1 LFSYRHAFHAGNH
14 ADVLKHATL
23 LHIFNYYAQ
32 KDSAFSIIDTHC
44 GAGIYDLEHDWAQT
58 KGEFYD
64 GLDRVL
70 QQDDYPELVEH
81 YIDAIADLNPDGT
94 ARYYPG
100 SPWLALE
107 RLRTQDSFHGF
118 ELHPSEFEVLS
129 DNVAQLFPQSNRRV
143 RLYPENG
150 FEQLGRLLP
159 PPSRRAIVV
168 MDPSYEAKSDYQ
180 QVLNSVKNALKRF
193 AQACIVV
200 WYPIVQRPEVQAL
213 QRKLEQ
219 LDTPWL
225 HVSLSVRAPAK
236 NGLGLHGSGL
246 FISNPP
252 WTLLKALEQSMPWLT
267 KTLAQDD
274 KASFQLRHS
283 GL

>member
-1 LFSYRHAFHAGNH
+1 MFSYRHAFHAGNH

-129 DNVAQLFPQSNRRV
+129 DNVAQLFPQGNRRV

-159 PPSRRAIVV
+159 PPSRRAIAV
-168 MDPSYEAKSDYQ
+168 PSS
-180 QVLNSVKNALKRF
+180 
-193 AQACIVV
+193 
-200 WYPIVQRPEVQAL
+200 P
-213 QRKLEQ
+213 
-219 LDTPWL
+219 
-225 HVSLSVRAPAK
+225 
-236 NGLGLHGSGL
+236 
-246 FISNPP
+246 
-252 WTLLKALEQSMPWLT
+252 LLKPVSSCGIPLCSGPKYRPCNASWSNWIRPGCMSACRFVLRPKMGWVCMAVACSSAILPGRCSRLWN
-267 KTLAQDD
+267 
-274 KASFQLRHS
+274 KACF
-283 GL
+283 G

>member
-1 LFSYRHAFHAGNH
+1 MFSYRHAFHAGNH

-23 LHIFNYYAQ
+23 LHIFNYYTQ

-129 DNVAQLFPQSNRRV
+129 DNVAQLFPQGNRRV

-193 AQACIVV
+193 AQACIIV